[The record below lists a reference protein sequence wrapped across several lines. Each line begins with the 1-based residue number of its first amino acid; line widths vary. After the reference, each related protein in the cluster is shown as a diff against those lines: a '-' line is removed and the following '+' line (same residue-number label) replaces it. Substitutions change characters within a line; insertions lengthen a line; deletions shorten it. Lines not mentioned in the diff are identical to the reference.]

1 MKKVKIGVMMHTFA
15 SLVNN
20 SDVCRYLLLVKTIIL
35 ACLNISIVIA
45 QNKKL
50 DQNRLKTEVVLGA

>member
-1 MKKVKIGVMMHTFA
+1 MMRTFA